1 MFAFRQEMRH
11 TFKKIFLTC
20 IVVVVLTLCMVWDGM
35 LVVMVVTTVGAALTG
50 LGSLFFDTAQ
60 GLVKFLLTEVT
71 VLLVRAVAT
80 SETEKSQGC

>member
-1 MFAFRQEMRH
+1 MRVVFAFRQEMRQ
-11 TFKKIFLTC
+11 TKIFLTC
-20 IVVVVLTLCMVWDGM
+20 ILVVVLTLCMVWDGM

-50 LGSLFFDTAQ
+50 LGSLFLDTAQ

-80 SETEKSQGC
+80 SETEKS

>member
-1 MFAFRQEMRH
+1 MFAFRQEMRQ

-20 IVVVVLTLCMVWDGM
+20 NLVVVLTLCMVWDGM
-35 LVVMVVTTVGAALTG
+35 LVVMVVATVGAALTG
-50 LGSLFFDTAQ
+50 LGSLFLDTAQ

-80 SETEKSQGC
+80 SETEKSQRC